1 MAEAEILLPPDER
14 ALRDDIAKPAFR
26 LGVLDGKW
34 LLADV
39 KWPYLYVY
47 VVAADSFEW
56 LLRLDCAG
64 YPQSP
69 PTGGPW
75 DLERDAVLPFD
86 QWPKGKGGRLSA
98 VFRPEWKGGT
108 ALYLPCDRLSV
119 VGHDNWRS
127 ETPSKIWRPS
137 DGVTQY
143 LELVHELLHSQDYKP
158 RTSAA
163 A

>member
-1 MAEAEILLPPDER
+1 MAEAAMLIPPDER

-26 LGVLDGKW
+26 LGEFDGKW
-34 LLADV
+34 RLADV
-39 KWPYLYVY
+39 RWPYLYVY
-47 VVAADSFEW
+47 VVAADDVEW

-64 YPQSP
+64 FPQSP

-75 DLERDAVLPFD
+75 DSERDAVLSFD
-86 QWPKGKGGRLSA
+86 QWPKGQGGRLSA
-98 VFRPEWKGGT
+98 VFRPDWKGGT

-137 DGVTQY
+137 DGVSQY
-143 LELVHELLHSQDYKP
+143 LELVHALLQSQDYTP
-158 RTSAA
+158 LNRAA